1 MTFLVNIVNTY
12 LLNRVRLS
20 NGLEGDIVFINRDH
34 LSKPTIRVGDRYIDL
49 SITPDLYITEII

>member
-1 MTFLVNIVNTY
+1 MGIFLGII
-12 LLNRVRLS
+12 
-20 NGLEGDIVFINRDH
+20 GDIVFINRDH